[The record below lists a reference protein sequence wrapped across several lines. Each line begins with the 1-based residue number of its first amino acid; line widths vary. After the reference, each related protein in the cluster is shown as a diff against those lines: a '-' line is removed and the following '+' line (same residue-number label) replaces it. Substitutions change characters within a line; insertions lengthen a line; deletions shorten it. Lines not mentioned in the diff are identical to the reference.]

1 MNGSIKAR
9 FMVLIVGAGDSRYVL
24 LHGHGGRTLPVSSYT
39 WRLKETIK
47 NSLVTVNALFGSLL
61 CAQVAFAVS
70 TPAGVR

>member
-9 FMVLIVGAGDSRYVL
+9 FMVLMVGAGDSRYVL

-39 WRLKETIK
+39 MFRMETERDNQEQIC
-47 NSLVTVNALFGSLL
+47 SVSLL
-61 CAQVAFAVS
+61 CAAQVAFAVS